1 MNKRRLSKI
10 LAKASPQ
17 QVQELAGEIKTQH
30 EITVVKAPEKSLA
43 MIKMRDPVKESL
55 FYLGEVIVSEAIV
68 DLDGAKGTAV
78 LMGDD
83 YEKALDMAVID
94 AACNKG
100 VFVRFDVLEQ
110 LEAEQNRRTE
120 QENALFLKTMVNFTS
135 MDSEAAQ

>member
-1 MNKRRLSKI
+1 M
-10 LAKASPQ
+10 
-17 QVQELAGEIKTQH
+17 
-30 EITVVKAPEKSLA
+30 
-43 MIKMRDPVKESL
+43 
-55 FYLGEVIVSEAIV
+55 

-100 VFVRFDVLEQ
+100 VFARFDALEQ